1 MSNIKYWLWLY
12 TRVNLTPHKI
22 RVLLKYFKNPEGI
35 YLATRIDYETLGE
48 LSAFSIDSLC
58 DKSLVKTERIIEYCV
73 NNKILIISRE
83 DKIYPQRL
91 REIYHAPLVL
101 FIKGTLP
108 DIDDEIAVSFVG
120 TRKCSAY
127 GELACERIASE
138 FAASGGLVI
147 SGMALGVDTAAH
159 KAALRAGAKTVA
171 VLGCGIDICY
181 PYRNKRLMSEII
193 ENGAVISEFI
203 PGTPPDRQNFPIRN
217 RILSGLALGV
227 LVAEAPLRSGAL
239 ITATYA
245 EEQGRDVFAIP
256 GDITNPLSHGTNR
269 LIADG
274 AKLVMSADDI
284 LSEYRMS
291 FPHRIKSNDEKKS
304 GMQSKENADLEEL
317 LSCCADDTQRAI
329 LSAIGKETRH
339 IDEIVEISKL
349 SAKDVLAM
357 LTFFEVS
364 GIVEQSS
371 GKYFRIII

>member
-1 MSNIKYWLWLY
+1 MSDIKYWLWLH
-12 TRVNLTPHKI
+12 TRASLTPNKI
-22 RVLLKYFKNPEGI
+22 RILLKYFKNPEGI
-35 YLATRIDYETLGE
+35 YLAERIDYKALGE
-48 LSAFSIDSLC
+48 LSSLSIDSLC
-58 DKSLVKTERIIEYCV
+58 DKSIVRAERIIEYCI
-73 NNKILIISRE
+73 NNKISIISRE

-127 GELACERIASE
+127 GELACERIARE
-138 FAASGGLVI
+138 FAVAGGLVI

-171 VLGCGIDICY
+171 VFGCGIDVCY
-181 PYRNKRLMSEII
+181 PYRNKRLMEDII
-193 ENGAVISEFI
+193 QNGAVISEFI

-217 RILSGLALGV
+217 RILSGLSLGV
-227 LVAEAPLRSGAL
+227 TVVEAPQRSGAL
-239 ITATYA
+239 ITASYA

-256 GDITNPLSHGTNR
+256 GDITNPLSHGTNS

-274 AKLVMSADDI
+274 AKLVMSAEDI
-284 LSEYRMS
+284 LNEYRTA
-291 FPHRIKSNDEKKS
+291 FPHRIKTNDERKS
-304 GMQSKENADLEEL
+304 DIKAKESAEIEEL
-317 LSCCADDTQRAI
+317 ISGCANDVQKAI
-329 LSAIGKETRH
+329 LSAIGCETRH
-339 IDEIVEISKL
+339 IDEIVEISKI

-371 GKYFRIII
+371 GKYFKIII